1 MACDLT
7 MSSRRSHSCPFV
19 SIRGSNTASIRAHS
33 CSFVVQKHRLLFVPF
48 GVFRGPIPPTTSPL
62 RFIREN
68 PCSSVARKTRLIR
81 LIRGL
86 EPRLPVCPS
95 PLTPG
100 PSPLP
105 GARGAMWGCLGDLV
119 LKPEL
124 HWHAT
129 YSCPATDLI
138 RVHSWFKHRLHSW
151 FNTASI
157 RGGTPPLIPG
167 SPATG
172 SPQPRLPGSW
182 PVAHCAHHRLASGP
196 RHRAREAERSM
207 DHGKTKPPSSDPPQL
222 DLR

>member
-1 MACDLT
+1 
-7 MSSRRSHSCPFV
+7 
-19 SIRGSNTASIRAHS
+19 
-33 CSFVVQKHRLLFVPF
+33 
-48 GVFRGPIPPTTSPL
+48 
-62 RFIREN
+62 
-68 PCSSVARKTRLIR
+68 VARKTPLIR

-86 EPRLPVCPS
+86 EPRLPRGPS

-105 GARGAMWGCLGDLV
+105 GARGAMWRCLGDLV
-119 LKPEL
+119 LKPEQ

-129 YSCPATDLI
+129 HPCPAAVPIRVHSSSFVVQKPPPFVPI
-138 RVHSWFKHRLHSW
+138 RVHSWFKTPPPFVPIRVHSWFKNRLHSCPLV
-151 FNTASI
+151 FIRGSKTASI
-157 RGGTPPLIPG
+157 RGGKNPLIPG

-222 DLR
+222 DRR